1 MKDETS
7 INNFFLSD
15 GQTALPKLTHGSLFS
30 GIGGFDLA
38 AEWAGLENIFHCEW
52 IESKQEILKRHFPK
66 ADSYHDIQEF
76 DGRKYNGKIDII
88 SGGFPCQDI
97 SIANQ
102 SSKTKG
108 AQGIKGERSGLWKHY
123 ARVVG
128 EIRPGVI
135 VFENSPMLLDRG
147 FEVVLCDLHQ
157 LGYDVEWRLFYA
169 TQFGFPHI
177 RERLYGVAYSREL
190 GWQNHFKTGGILQK
204 ILPERTPRQ
213 SPVSISLKRFNSK
226 SSYADVRMDDGF
238 PKELDKEV
246 IHGFGNA
253 IVPQIACE
261 IFKAICLL
269 YLERGQEKK
278 IINTVK

>member
-1 MKDETS
+1 MK
-7 INNFFLSD
+7 
-15 GQTALPKLTHGSLFS
+15 HGSLFS

-38 AEWAGLENIFHCEW
+38 AEWMGWENVFHCEW
-52 IESKQEILKRHFPK
+52 IESKQEILKKNFPK
-66 ADSYHDIQEF
+66 SESYKDIQEF
-76 DGRKYNGKIDII
+76 DAKKYERRIDII

-128 EIRPGVI
+128 EIRPRVI

-190 GWQNHFKTGGILQK
+190 GWNNHFKTGGILQK

-213 SPVSISLKRFNSK
+213 SPVSIPLKRFNSK

-238 PKELDKEV
+238 SKELDKEV

-253 IVPQIACE
+253 IVPQIAFE
-261 IFKAICLL
+261 IFKAIN
-269 YLERGQEKK
+269 K
-278 IINTVK
+278 INFEN